1 MSRIALRGCHPAAI
15 ADLISRLQEIAV
27 LLWFERP
34 VAGDDEH
41 RLVLDI
47 GRMRALEAAAV
58 IGTLA
63 ERLAEQPAHRLGRKM
78 RT

>member
-1 MSRIALRGCHPAAI
+1 LHPAAI
-15 ADLISRLQEIAV
+15 ADLISRLEDLSA

-47 GRMRALEAAAV
+47 GRMRALEAAAAL
-58 IGTLA
+58 GTLA
-63 ERLAEQPAHRLGRKM
+63 ERLPSNRVGFAA
-78 RT
+78 